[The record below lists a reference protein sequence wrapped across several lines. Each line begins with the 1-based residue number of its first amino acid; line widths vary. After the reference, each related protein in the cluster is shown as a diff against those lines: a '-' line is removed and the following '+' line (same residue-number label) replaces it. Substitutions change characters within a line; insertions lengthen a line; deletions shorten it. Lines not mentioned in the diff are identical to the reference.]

1 MFSDS
6 RRIPAEGD
14 WQMRVNLRPMKKKDM
29 ALIRKLTV
37 ETGWN
42 SLSKMDQKELDK
54 KEWSKHMEEVFEHF
68 AKQENS
74 EIYIAE
80 DENNKFLGYLFVGES
95 KNNMTGN
102 SSGFIYDIFVK
113 EELRGKGIG
122 KKLIEKAESYCRQR
136 GYSRL
141 SLMVS
146 AHNQPALKLYA
157 STGFKKDQIYMD
169 KEIG

>member
-1 MFSDS
+1 MH
-6 RRIPAEGD
+6 I
-14 WQMRVNLRPMKKKDM
+14 NLRQMTEKDA

-37 ETGWN
+37 ETGWD
-42 SLSKMDQKELDK
+42 SLSEMDRKELDMK
-54 KEWSKHMEEVFEHF
+54 DWSKNMEQVFEHF
-68 AKQENS
+68 AKQKNS

-80 DENNKFLGYLFVGES
+80 DENNGFVGYLFVGES
-95 KNNMTGN
+95 RNAMTGK

-122 KKLIEKAESYCRQR
+122 KMLIEKAEGYCRQR

-146 AHNQPALKLYA
+146 AGNQAALRLYA
-157 STGFKKDQIYMD
+157 STGFKRDQVNMG
-169 KEIG
+169 KVIG

>member
-1 MFSDS
+1 
-6 RRIPAEGD
+6 
-14 WQMRVNLRPMKKKDM
+14 MRVTLRLMNKKDM
-29 ALIRKLTV
+29 PLVRKFTI

-42 SLSKMDQKELDK
+42 SLSEMDRKELNK
-54 KEWSKHMEEVFEHF
+54 KEWSRHMEEVFENF

-74 EIYIAE
+74 QIYVAE
-80 DENNKFLGYLFVGES
+80 DDNKSFAGYLFVGES
-95 KNNMTGN
+95 KNMMTGK

-113 EELRGKGIG
+113 EELRRKGIG
-122 KKLIEKAESYCRQR
+122 KKLMEKAESYCREK

-146 AHNQPALKLYA
+146 ANNLPALKLYA

-169 KEIG
+169 KEVDLT

>member
-1 MFSDS
+1 
-6 RRIPAEGD
+6 
-14 WQMRVNLRPMKKKDM
+14 MKKKDM
-29 ALIRKLTV
+29 TLIRMLTV

-42 SLSKMDQKELDK
+42 SLSEMDQKELNK
-54 KEWSKHMEEVFEHF
+54 KEWSKHMEEVFENF

-74 EIYIAE
+74 EIYVAE
-80 DENNKFLGYLFVGES
+80 DDNKSFAGYLFVGES
-95 KNNMTGN
+95 KNMMTGK

-122 KKLIEKAESYCRQR
+122 KKLTEKAESYCQER

-146 AHNQPALKLYA
+146 AHNKPALKLYA

-169 KEIG
+169 KEVDLT